1 MSPSGLFA
9 VIAMPVVGFL
19 LGRKTDARWLI
30 GAGLL
35 LMAASS
41 YWMSQMNL
49 FISPGQIV
57 WPRVVLV
64 LGLSICFAPAN
75 VAAYLYT
82 PTALRGAAVGLLS
95 LLRNEGGSVGTS
107 IAQTLQER
115 RDQFHTLR
123 LGENLDP
130 FNPAVQSFLG
140 QTQAYF
146 LQQTGDPVAAQQL
159 AWQALENLRH
169 QQSSALAYFD
179 CFWLF
184 AVVMLAL
191 TPVVFLMKRS
201 VAEKGAHVGGG

>member
-9 VIAMPVVGFL
+9 VIAMPIIGFM

-35 LMAASS
+35 LMAISC

-49 FISPGQIV
+49 FISPGEVV

-64 LGLSICFAPAN
+64 LGLSMCFAPVN
-75 VAAYLYT
+75 MAAYLYT

-107 IAQTLQER
+107 MAQTLQER
-115 RDQFHTLR
+115 RDQFHALR

-130 FNPAVQSFLG
+130 FNPAVQSFFE
-140 QTQAYF
+140 QAQARF
-146 LQQTGDPVAAQQL
+146 LQQTGDPATAQQL
-159 AWQALENLRH
+159 ALHALETLR
-169 QQSSALAYFD
+169 QQQASALSYFD

-184 AVVMLAL
+184 AVAMFAL
-191 TPVVFLMKRS
+191 TLVVFLMKRS
-201 VAEKGAHVGGG
+201 VAEKGAPIGGG